1 MQGWMAGG
9 VVTRTI
15 AGSLKCVG
23 TDVVYAANSLT
34 HVPEGIR
41 GVSVPAPHYFPL
53 EWTLR
58 RWLGKTPKEMLAAE
72 LDKAGATVIFPVVE
86 SVQNSSL
93 PTIGWIP
100 DFQHLHLPDLF
111 SVDQRRA
118 LDWRFRRLAERSRL
132 MWMTS
137 ENAAA
142 DFRRTFP
149 GQSVKARVASFPSL
163 LAYEPPA
170 GNCREVLAPYRLP
183 EKFLLVVNQFWRHKN
198 HRVVAEALAI
208 LKKGG
213 LRISAVMAGLPADHR
228 DKENSALSETLQA
241 LAKGEVWA
249 DCLVLGKVSRAEI
262 EALLQSASVLVQPS
276 RFEGW
281 NTSVED
287 AKALG
292 CPTILSDIAVH
303 REQCPDAFG
312 FFDCDSPQQL
322 AEILARCWEALPAR
336 PDRDREQTALRAAYV
351 RGLEF
356 GQQVAAFCREA
367 VT

>member
-15 AGSLKCVG
+15 AGSLKSVG
-23 TDVVYAANSLT
+23 IDVVYAANSLAR
-34 HVPEGIR
+34 VPEGIR

-53 EWTLR
+53 EWSLR
-58 RWLGKTPKEMLAAE
+58 RWLGKLPKEMIAAE

-86 SVQNSSL
+86 SIRNTLL

-100 DFQHLHLPDLF
+100 DFQHQHLPDLF
-111 SVDQRRA
+111 SLDQRRG
-118 LDWRFRRLAERSRL
+118 LNRRFRRLAERSRL
-132 MWMTS
+132 VWMSS

-149 GQSVKARVASFPSL
+149 GQSGKVRVASFPSL
-163 LAYEPPA
+163 LAYETPG
-170 GNCREVLAPYRLP
+170 GNCREVLVPYRLP

-198 HRVVAEALAI
+198 HRVVAEALGI
-208 LKKGG
+208 LKNGG

-228 DKENSALSETLQA
+228 DRENSALSETLQA
-241 LAKGEVWA
+241 LAKGKVWA
-249 DCLVLGKVSRAEI
+249 DCLVLGKIPRAEI
-262 EALLQSASVLVQPS
+262 EALLQRASVLVQPS

-292 CPTILSDIAVH
+292 CPVILSDIAVH
-303 REQCPDAFG
+303 REQCPGALG
-312 FFDCDSPQQL
+312 FFDCDSPQRL
-322 AEILARCWEALPAR
+322 AEILSRCWEALPAR
-336 PDRDREQTALRAAYV
+336 PDRDREQAALRAAYE

-367 VT
+367 ST